1 MFFARFFNSVK
12 GTTMSSN
19 LLSVFVNVFDKFG
32 DPAALGWIGR
42 IIKAL
47 IEGCS
52 SIGVGIILF
61 TLILKAVTL
70 PFDIYSRI
78 STKKNALKMEKM
90 RPELEKLQRQYA
102 NNQALYN
109 QKVQA
114 IYKKQGYGMLSTCLP
129 TLVTLVIFIIVINQ
143 FSTYSNYTNF
153 SMINGMAKAYSDK
166 FQEFVIDE
174 DHPDGVLVKVEEK
187 DGETTLVR
195 YYLSEQKV
203 YDTEDVFK
211 EARDAEIVKT
221 NSAENAYA
229 ATYFS
234 NNEEKLCK
242 LADKLVKEGL
252 TGIKI
257 GTDEKTCEIL
267 FLDGNYKLNTKAYND
282 EKTVD
287 DIKAEVS
294 GKVVQFL
301 SERYMTTTVKSAAR
315 TAAKESYE
323 ANRPSFLWVKNL
335 WVPDLPW
342 KHPVQPSLKDYD
354 FYKSLDSAF
363 ENVNQGYFEEITA
376 DLTKEKTEPNGYMI
390 LVVLSIGIMLLSQ
403 LIMQKM
409 QKPQLEL
416 QSVDGT
422 AASTSKMMMWMMPIM
437 FGVFAFIYTA
447 SFSLYMIVSS
457 VVSTLSTLIIN
468 KIVEA
473 SFAKKVEQERLQNDK
488 RISFAKKI
496 DQDKENQD
504 KEKTKK

>member
-1 MFFARFFNSVK
+1 
-12 GTTMSSN
+12 MSSN
-19 LLSVFVNVFDKFG
+19 LLSVFVNVFESFG
-32 DPAALGWIGR
+32 SPYTLGWLGNL
-42 IIKAL
+42 IKAL

-102 NNQALYN
+102 NDPAKYN

-114 IYKKQGYGMLSTCLP
+114 IYKEQGYGMLSTCLP
-129 TLVTLVIFIIVINQ
+129 TIVTLVIFIIVINQ
-143 FSTYSNYTNF
+143 FSNYSNYTNLN
-153 SMINGMAKAYSDK
+153 MINGMAKAYSDK
-166 FQEFVIDE
+166 FEEYTIGEYDE
-174 DHPDGVLVKVEEK
+174 DGVLIKEYKQDGKKRVLIKVKDK
-187 DGETTLVR
+187 
-195 YYLSEQKV
+195 YYLSEQQV
-203 YDTEDVFK
+203 YDTEDIYK
-211 EARDAEIVKT
+211 EAREVAGIIKT
-221 NSAENAYA
+221 NSAKNAYA
-229 ATYFS
+229 ATYS
-234 NNEEKLCK
+234 STNELELCK

-252 TGIKI
+252 TGVKV
-257 GTDEKTCEIL
+257 GTDEKHDEIL
-267 FLDGNYKLNTKAYND
+267 VTDGAYKLNTKAYND
-282 EKTVD
+282 DKTVAE
-287 DIKAEVS
+287 INAEVS

-301 SERYMTTTVKSAAR
+301 SERYMNTEIKSAAR

-323 ANRPSFLWVKNL
+323 DNRPSFLWIKNL

-354 FYKSLDSAF
+354 FYKNLDKTLDG
-363 ENVNQGYFEEITA
+363 VNQSYFEEITA

-403 LIMQKM
+403 IIMQKM

-416 QSVDGT
+416 QSVGGT
-422 AASTSKMMMWMMPIM
+422 AASTSKMMMWMMPVM

-457 VVSTLSTLIIN
+457 IVSTLSTLIIN

-473 SFAKKVEQERLQNDK
+473 SFAKKVEAERMQNDK
-488 RISFAKKI
+488 RFAIARKSEDANKDKKS
-496 DQDKENQD
+496 
-504 KEKTKK
+504 KK